1 LTKLEIK
8 IWYDQLSF
16 TDEGSSIPYLYKIQH
31 SDYEIKEEKKDVEVD
46 RDSGSNEAPSPFLST
61 ETQATV
67 PIAGGFLGR

>member
-1 LTKLEIK
+1 M
-8 IWYDQLSF
+8 
-16 TDEGSSIPYLYKIQH
+16 PYLYKIQH